1 MKISKKTIYGT
12 LGILAAAGVVYT
24 IVRAIKGGNKQD
36 VLYSRIEEK
45 TANVNNNNSGGSVV
59 QSAAP
64 NTNIQSTS
72 SKSFSMDY
80 NRTLAIQNLI
90 LKYEKVEKNSG
101 NAKTAAN
108 FIRNS
113 GGADGVFGN
122 GVISALNAIFKDPIN
137 ANITQEQYEFRLD
150 KLEEWTGGL
159 FNTMLYS

>member
-45 TANVNNNNSGGSVV
+45 TANVNNNGGGGSVV

-64 NTNIQSTS
+64 NANTQPTS
-72 SKSFSMDY
+72 RFSMDY

-90 LKYEKVEKNSG
+90 LKYEKVEKDSG
-101 NAKTAAN
+101 NAKIAAN

-122 GVISALNAIFKDPIN
+122 GVISALNAIFKAPIN